1 MTERNHGVDIL
12 IQRLKSNP
20 EDFDYGGKFH
30 HFAETL
36 SEIAGGSERLRRT
49 TDPIRPLYFLSE
61 EDRTAL
67 VEAWKEYMRG
77 QFATDIMRT
86 LMEEEKLGEKV
97 AKVTKVQKKQPQ
109 YSEDWK
115 RQQLQQ
121 EQMIAMERMR
131 HEQMMAEAYNRAYNS
146 QQQSASN
153 IGGALTG
160 NGLFKGIF

>member
-86 LMEEEKLGEKV
+86 LMEEEKLEEKV
-97 AKVTKVQKKQPQ
+97 AKVIRKKAAPPPPP
-109 YSEDWK
+109 YSDDWK
-115 RQQLQQ
+115 RQQQQQ

-131 HEQMMAEAYNRAYNS
+131 HEQLMAEAYNRAYNS
-146 QQQSASN
+146 QQSASN
-153 IGGALTG
+153 IGG
-160 NGLFKGIF
+160 GLLKGIF

>member
-67 VEAWKEYMRG
+67 VEAWKEYMRE

-86 LMEEEKLGEKV
+86 LMEEEKLEEKV
-97 AKVTKVQKKQPQ
+97 AKVIRKKP
-109 YSEDWK
+109 SIPRPPEDMDI
-115 RQQLQQ
+115 QTQLQQQ

-131 HEQMMAEAYNRAYNS
+131 HEQLMAEAYNRAYNS
-146 QQQSASN
+146 QQSASN
-153 IGGALTG
+153 IGG
-160 NGLFKGIF
+160 GLLKGIF